1 MLGGNGGQGGRG
13 VECFIDAKFNGIWD
27 QDFCEGKQ
35 TARAADGPAGKNG
48 APGSS
53 KFLKW
58 GGGEDQEEDDE
69 KGDREDGGVRRLGV
83 GVGVDALGGLGKW

>member
-13 VECFIDAKFNGIWD
+13 VECFIDAKFNGLWD
-27 QDFCEGKQ
+27 QDFCEGMQ

-53 KFLKW
+53 KF
-58 GGGEDQEEDDE
+58 
-69 KGDREDGGVRRLGV
+69 
-83 GVGVDALGGLGKW
+83 